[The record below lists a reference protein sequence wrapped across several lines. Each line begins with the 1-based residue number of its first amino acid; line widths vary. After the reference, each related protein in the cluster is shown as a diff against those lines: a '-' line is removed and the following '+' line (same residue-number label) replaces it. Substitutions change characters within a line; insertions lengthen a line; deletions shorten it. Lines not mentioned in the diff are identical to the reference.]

1 MPRRAQ
7 SASSA
12 TAPTSAAT
20 TVISADVEI
29 ADVAHLVRDDAL
41 QFLAI
46 QRIEQPARDR
56 DRRVPRTAAG
66 RERVRIRVGHDVDG
80 RPRQAGRDRHLVDDV
95 LAAAAV

>member
-20 TVISADVEI
+20 IVISADVEI

-41 QFLAI
+41 QLLAI
-46 QRIEQPARDR
+46 ERVEQPARDR
-56 DRRVPRTAAG
+56 DRRVPG
-66 RERVRIRVGHDVDG
+66 P
-80 RPRQAGRDRHLVDDV
+80 RPVANAFGS
-95 LAAAAV
+95 ASGTT